1 MGWLTRLKEGVL
13 AWLRGN
19 AREENFTCDVC
30 GREVF
35 GGERI
40 CAACERALPVIRL
53 GCPVCGRRVREAGVC
68 AACKQHRPIPGKVR
82 SRFAY
87 EGDAVR
93 LIRRYKQGERYLA
106 GTLAGQMMPLLGEFP
121 GAEALVPVPMTA
133 RAKRRRGFD
142 QTLLLAER
150 LSERS
155 GIPVLCA
162 AEKVRD
168 TPAQKTLSRRERAH
182 NLKGCFRVCDRK
194 GVKGKRIL
202 IVDDTYT
209 TGATVDELA
218 AVLLRAGAEEV
229 NAVTAASVE
238 DRSLH
243 QRQGDA

>member
-1 MGWLTRLKEGVL
+1 MRGLSRLKEAIR
-13 AWLRGN
+13 AWLHGS

-40 CAACERALPVIRL
+40 CAECEKALPVIRL

-68 AACKQHRPIPGKVR
+68 AACKQHRPVPGKVR
-82 SRFAY
+82 SRFVY
-87 EGDAVR
+87 EGDAMR
-93 LIRRYKQGERYLA
+93 LVWRYKQGERYLA
-106 GTLAGQMMPLLGEFP
+106 GTLAGQMLPLLGEFP
-121 GAEALVPVPMTA
+121 GTQALVPVPMTS

-155 GIPVLCA
+155 GIPVLRT

-168 TPAQKTLSRRERAH
+168 TPAQKTLTRRERAD
-182 NLKGCFRVCDRK
+182 NLKGCFRVADRR
-194 GVKGKRIL
+194 GVKGKCLL

-218 AVLLRAGAEEV
+218 AVLLRAGAKEV
-229 NAVTAASVE
+229 NAGTVTSVE
-238 DRSLH
+238 DKSPY
-243 QRQGDA
+243 GG